1 MKYIN
6 KIGSKT
12 ILLILLFVGLLTA
25 CPLSADTTKLY
36 KLTLKSNPSGAG
48 SVSGGGN
55 FVVGKSVNVS
65 TYANS
70 GYVFKGWFK
79 DGENISKNK
88 SINYT
93 MPSMDV
99 MLTAEYVFDP
109 SSPSDPQPADT
120 TKLYKLTLKS
130 NPSGAG
136 SVSGGGNFVVG
147 KSVNV
152 STYANSGYVFKG
164 WFKDGENISKN
175 KSINYTMPSMDVMLT
190 AEYVF
195 DPSSP
200 SEPQQPTLKYPL
212 AVTASPKGAASF
224 SYTGSEVALGAE
236 YYVRATPKTGYK
248 FKEWV
253 VNGVVQTETSTTYNA
268 TMTEEGASV
277 VGVFEFDPSSPSN
290 PGANYYNSITGQA
303 IIDDFTPGS
312 LYSALSNVIGSSN
325 YKNVSSLILKGR
337 MDTYDYDCLS
347 YFSNAGTIDLS
358 RTGESTSVPNYAF
371 EDMAV
376 SNILLSSEVSRIG
389 SYAFYNCSN
398 LTSLTLYAQVPPIC
412 TNYTF
417 NNFKN
422 RDNCTVYVPA
432 SAIEL
437 YTTADYWK
445 DFTILPITNDAH
457 LLNVNLPAEAADGR
471 YKHYSLEIVN
481 INSGVRQK
489 YVVSNR
495 LLYTFNGLHKDEKYN
510 IYLYSQSGFEI
521 GKIENV
527 IIPEDDIEV
536 TFKDLKNLHTVNAK
550 VLTADSIDVTS
561 QVSIEWLK
569 PLADGSITYIRKANS
584 IGEIPEGEKLFCRIS
599 LDNNLG
605 VMYLA
610 PKDVEFIV
618 KEKETTCSIILEP
631 LRKIE
636 LSGTVLD
643 GNGTVLSGA
652 SVSVNQS
659 LNVKYNKTFT
669 TKTDRNGMWKLS
681 AFNVPETYIT
691 YAATECI
698 NVNDTIGA
706 FELNASTFDVGKIV
720 MKSIVGARITY
731 GITYRSTLDDEPEE
745 FYSDYKNV
753 LISVYNK
760 TQNRE
765 HSEISLQYPIL
776 AILDENIN
784 EGDELK
790 LTATSKIGAFKP
802 IEQIVKVGEDQRAEV
817 SFDIVGKG
825 AISASYE
832 KTDNTSVIAML
843 YSSKGEFLKKTTYSG
858 LTVKFTE
865 LEDGDYTLVTMGQSD
880 LMNSVLRL
888 SNFSEIGLTEGKD
901 YLKNNIKVE
910 TGVLSV
916 VKNTIIPTFD
926 ESIFYYTNTSTGFS
940 FNKSSVTTGSYL
952 TLRSTIGFK
961 GFYEN
966 DISNVA
972 LVVDLPEFCDFVEQ
986 SVIQGPNMLP
996 YTFDNNRLTVQL
1008 GKDYKSLVRFCVL
1021 PTKGGS
1027 LNVTASVVFDYKGET
1042 ITQPIGAAISE
1053 IKDIEITV
1061 PSVVA
1066 ATSFKVT
1073 GTALPKSEVK
1083 VYEDGMLLGSGKA
1096 NGAGSWSV
1104 ECELVAPYNL
1114 STHSIYAEI
1123 TTPTGTILTSETK
1136 TLTYDINALQVSKVT
1151 MYHWNPEMHQTYV
1164 SEFDFLN
1171 PKTSANQWTVYYPK
1185 KVFTYTIEFTSNDP
1199 ERISNVILY
1208 VHTADGK
1215 IVPLNASFD
1224 EDKGMW
1230 YAEIN
1235 MGTSSDGYYP
1245 VNCSVDFDYES
1256 EKFIDNEQLL
1266 SEYNSLTDLQ
1276 EQLRSQNIAV
1286 DDIYNQ
1292 IKEELKKDAINFD
1305 LIDTLYAQ
1313 LHDIWGIPMPP
1324 LEDVEF
1330 DENELYNKLETF
1342 KQEYAIGS
1350 VDNLLE
1356 SNLRSINYNI
1366 PEELGMGNISVSSC
1380 DGYDL
1385 SLISNDSTYVKF
1397 KVSGEKHIFTKATE
1411 NAYVILD
1418 FEENI
1423 CYNISLNTN
1432 SELNILLK
1440 SENGVSDIQNY
1451 SNTISEKINSI
1462 IGLLNS
1468 MLGAIDEVVE
1478 HIDKGLMFAN
1488 EGFASAYI
1496 QLKNL
1501 KRLQAAGEYI
1511 APQRIILLEFVV
1523 DGWEEEHK
1531 MLTGIKNSLTN
1542 FRAKVLGKLFGTYGV
1557 VMSFKEC
1564 KEDLDKFINLY
1575 FSVPQPCENDQE
1587 RADDIRGSIRN
1598 AGIAAGSYYV
1608 ANISTDVCS
1617 LLSIGPAITAAP
1629 ASGGSTL
1636 AVAFAAIAK
1645 IALSYTIN
1653 ALYRYSCDKFISKT
1667 QKDISLLKCIKD
1679 KKCGEPGMPPCPE
1692 SETEP
1697 EPKNGNGGANQS
1709 GALNDNVKIDPSGF
1723 VYEAVPTNRIEGVQA
1738 TIYYKETKE
1747 DMYGDLYDEV
1757 ILWNAE
1763 EFAQKNPLF
1772 TDENGMYRWDVP
1784 QGLWQVKFEK
1794 DGYQTAY
1801 SEWLPV
1807 PPPQLE
1813 VNIGIVQNK
1822 QPEVIYARAYED
1834 GVEVQFD
1841 KFMDLT
1847 TLSTNNIYVTA
1858 NGEKIKGNIDFL
1870 DAELAD
1876 EYASKDDPTA
1886 IRYASRIRFVPDTQ
1900 LSVAIGELRLTVSRE
1915 VLSYAGIPM
1924 TETFS
1929 QVLDIEKE
1937 VKFISASDIK
1947 VLYGE
1952 ETELTVYAMPLEVAA
1967 GRVLHIHNSSN
1978 LIASVDTTEVTLDE
1992 EGKAVV
1998 KVKGELPGCTQLL
2011 FTIDE
2016 VTATGSATVDV
2027 VSEIITVNAPKSS
2040 LPSGTSVYSG
2050 TKIELTTDTKGAV
2063 IYFTTDGSCPCDRD
2077 GTRQKYTGPITISND
2092 TKILAVTSIENG
2104 ADEESEIVELNYA
2117 VKRSDVDIQ
2126 LQKGWTWVS
2135 HNICNG
2141 IPVSELLSNNSVLRI
2156 VSQTEEVY
2164 KDTEL
2169 GIVGSLEVLLPSESY
2184 MIESSAAIKLQ
2195 FPNTVLFNPESSI
2208 CLNEGCNWIGYPLS
2222 DTISLDNVFA
2232 SIDVDTL
2239 DVIVGQR
2246 GFSQFDGEKWV
2257 GTLKVMSP
2265 GAGYVYY
2272 SKTAKNIVYNT
2283 SATTNDSIILTDLE
2297 FDIHKYQRLM
2307 PVIATIRANGE
2318 LVDNNANYKVSAFCG
2333 NENRGIA
2340 SVVNG
2345 LIMMNVYGNIN
2356 EKIEFKVTDANGENL
2371 IVDNPPLLFSETVN
2385 GNINNPYVLETKK
2398 HIRAILDDLH
2408 FVLTESENGVV
2419 GTTPLGYQQ
2428 LNANSVDVFAG
2439 YTTVNHSYFQN
2450 ESILKHTYQWPNS
2463 SYASACS
2470 AGPVEAL
2477 YNAYTYADS
2486 LGVLEYKAI
2495 AQIIYAQ
2502 TALRA
2507 VNNLGCL
2514 PYHDLRNLK
2523 DSHPLNY
2530 LSQEDTYNEILKD
2543 LNEAIATLKMI
2554 KPGKES
2560 LMAIEGDLY
2569 DKGEVDY
2576 ALSEYRWQK
2585 WVQLANTIKLRIA
2598 MYFTKPNHARAKQ
2611 VAIEALSD
2619 EIGVLKEDF
2628 GPAYKKENTVH
2639 PYYLIS
2645 SSNNGGLSDSRMNAS
2660 FENILKRTGSPLIEK
2675 YFKKNSDN
2683 VTDKSNGNVT
2693 IKDTDYY
2700 GIRQGTDVGV
2710 KTEGQGYYNF
2720 SEVSEAF
2727 KYARQAWV
2735 TKEEVIFLKA
2745 EYALRWGD
2753 DADAKALY
2761 EEGVRSIFAKF
2772 DISSKAD
2779 AYLAQKSVVQQKKGG
2794 KYYDI
2799 DYVDILDAKNNLPG
2813 RLNICVA
2820 WNNDDSYETK
2830 LEKIITQKWVA
2841 IFPNGH
2847 EAWVD
2852 YRRTGYPRLFPS
2864 VQQWTGEPTFPVE
2877 LQLRR
2882 IPYDESDE
2890 NIQLYDLPNIEQALS
2905 VFGQQGENSGGQ
2917 RLYFEGDPNTYPWKY
2932 DKETGWFTPIN
2943 FVESSSEDNTYSPEK
2958 ELKLYPSP
2966 VRNHLTIE
2974 GCCAGDKI
2982 MIVDMTGRIYY
2993 SAISQSEKEIINVSS
3008 YPSGLYIVS
3017 VGEKVRK
3024 VIKID

>member
-88 SINYT
+88 NFNYT

-136 SVSGGGNFVVG
+136 SVSGGGNFAVG

-277 VGVFEFDPSSPSN
+277 IGIFVFDPSSPSN

-636 LSGTVLD
+636 LFGTVLD

-681 AFNVPETYIT
+681 AFNVPETHIT
-691 YAATECI
+691 YAAAECI

-765 HSEISLQYPIL
+765 HGEVSLQYPIL

-784 EGDELK
+784 GGDELK

-817 SFDIVGKG
+817 SFDIIGKG

-832 KTDNTSVIAML
+832 QTDNASVVAML

-1151 MYHWNPEMHQTYV
+1151 MYHWNPQMQQTYV
-1164 SEFDFLN
+1164 SEYDFLN

-1245 VNCSVDFDYES
+1245 VNCSVDFDYIEIFT
-1256 EKFIDNEQLL
+1256 EECVKEQFISSNNI
-1266 SEYNSLTDLQ
+1266 STY
-1276 EQLRSQNIAV
+1276 QNIEVKEKGGTENEFKISIQGDETDISITTIIEELDVLPKECEVDTIIGGLNIYKISDLKKAEV
-1286 DDIYNQ
+1286 CYIFDKSQFENYTFSDEFASSSKEWLFAYKSNYIKISTIIVDNNNNDRCRSFLKAPSYGDIARTSSYAGQTARNFYQLDRTARERFQQLIELDNRINALDCIPDDIRDS
-1292 IKEELKKDAINFD
+1292 LRD
-1305 LIDTLYAQ
+1305 LIDRLFQQYF
-1313 LHDIWGIPMPP
+1313 DIKVTSTFMQSGRFNMTSPM
-1324 LEDVEF
+1324 
-1330 DENELYNKLETF
+1330 
-1342 KQEYAIGS
+1342 YAISYAGGWLNFAGEVGFS
-1350 VDNLLE
+1350 TQ
-1356 SNLRSINYNI
+1356 RRKI
-1366 PEELGMGNISVSSC
+1366 
-1380 DGYDL
+1380 
-1385 SLISNDSTYVKF
+1385 STYIM
-1397 KVSGEKHIFTKATE
+1397 SYE
-1411 NAYVILD
+1411 NM
-1418 FEENI
+1418 
-1423 CYNISLNTN
+1423 CPPPP
-1432 SELNILLK
+1432 
-1440 SENGVSDIQNY
+1440 G
-1451 SNTISEKINSI
+1451 
-1462 IGLLNS
+1462 
-1468 MLGAIDEVVE
+1468 
-1478 HIDKGLMFAN
+1478 
-1488 EGFASAYI
+1488 
-1496 QLKNL
+1496 
-1501 KRLQAAGEYI
+1501 
-1511 APQRIILLEFVV
+1511 
-1523 DGWEEEHK
+1523 
-1531 MLTGIKNSLTN
+1531 
-1542 FRAKVLGKLFGTYGV
+1542 
-1557 VMSFKEC
+1557 
-1564 KEDLDKFINLY
+1564 
-1575 FSVPQPCENDQE
+1575 ND
-1587 RADDIRGSIRN
+1587 
-1598 AGIAAGSYYV
+1598 
-1608 ANISTDVCS
+1608 
-1617 LLSIGPAITAAP
+1617 
-1629 ASGGSTL
+1629 GGS
-1636 AVAFAAIAK
+1636 
-1645 IALSYTIN
+1645 N
-1653 ALYRYSCDKFISKT
+1653 
-1667 QKDISLLKCIKD
+1667 
-1679 KKCGEPGMPPCPE
+1679 
-1692 SETEP
+1692 
-1697 EPKNGNGGANQS
+1697 NS
-1709 GALNDNVKIDPSGF
+1709 GQPNDNVKIDPSGF

-1822 QPEVIYARAYED
+1822 QPEVVDACAYED

-1900 LSVAIGELRLTVSRE
+1900 LSVATGELRLTVSRD

-1947 VLYGE
+1947 VLYGG
-1952 ETELTVYAMPLEVAA
+1952 ETELTVYAMPLEASV

-2104 ADEESEIVELNYA
+2104 TEEESEIVELNYA

-2439 YTTVNHSYFQN
+2439 YTTVSHSYFQN

-2735 TKEEVIFLKA
+2735 TKEEAIFLKA

-2753 DADAKALY
+2753 DADAKKLY
-2761 EEGVRSIFAKF
+2761 EDGIRSVFNKF
-2772 DISSKAD
+2772 GIVDNIDS
-2779 AYLAQKSVVQQKKGG
+2779 YLQQTQVVQQDKEGDS
-2794 KYYDI
+2794 YDI

-2882 IPYDESDE
+2882 IPHDE
-2890 NIQLYDLPNIEQALS
+2890 NLEEVLIDIEDIEQALS

-2943 FVESSSEDNTYSPEK
+2943 FVESSSEDNTYSSEK

-2966 VRNHLTIE
+2966 MRNHLTIE